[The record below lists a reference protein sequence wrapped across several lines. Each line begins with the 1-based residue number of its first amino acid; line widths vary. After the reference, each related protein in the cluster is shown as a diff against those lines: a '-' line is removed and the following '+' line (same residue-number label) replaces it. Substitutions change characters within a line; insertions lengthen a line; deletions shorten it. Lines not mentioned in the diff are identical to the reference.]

1 MTIAA
6 VAVDETQLHAWFPSN
21 ASNREWA
28 LMASAAPQ
36 LVATMRRYL
45 VQLTTFLAP
54 RSVEVADQ
62 TLRQFTRWVTTGT
75 DITVVADIERRHVED
90 YKVWLADQPGREGQR
105 LAKNTQ
111 RHRLRTIRIFL
122 ERLIEWDWP
131 DAPGR
136 NPILHGDIPPRT
148 EPIPKFLTDQQAAA
162 FMAAARA
169 HPIPRYRLVAQVLA
183 RTGLRASELC
193 ELAAD
198 AVTKIGNDS
207 YWLRVP
213 VGKLRNDRMIP
224 MHPDVVD
231 LFAEW
236 TATNSEHIRR
246 SRRLLADHH
255 DPIDRRTV
263 HRIIARIG
271 DIAGI
276 HDMHPHR
283 LRHTLATQAI
293 NRGMRL
299 EAIAALLGHRSLE
312 MTLVYAKIA
321 DRVVADEYASV
332 CEQIDALYATAATPG
347 ALPAD
352 IETKAMARLRHETH
366 ARMLG
371 NGMCTRPVELHC
383 RMETICETCAYFDTG
398 PEFVP
403 VLLRQRD
410 HAHTH
415 HQPERANLYNNL
427 ITRTQNPAP

>member
-1 MTIAA
+1 MSAPPALAPAT
-6 VAVDETQLHAWFPSN
+6 EAWFPTN

-28 LMASAAPQ
+28 ALSARAPQ

-45 VQLTTFLAP
+45 LQLTTFLAP
-54 RSVEVADQ
+54 KSVDIADG
-62 TLRQFTRWVTTGT
+62 TLRQLARWLTAETDVTVINQLTRT
-75 DITVVADIERRHVED
+75 HVED
-90 YKVWLADQPGREGQR
+90 YKVWLAAQPGQKGQL

-111 RHRLRTIRIFL
+111 RHRLRMIRIFL

-136 NPILHGDIPPRT
+136 NPILHGDIPHRT

-169 HPIPRYRLVAQVLA
+169 HPVARYRLVAQVLA

-198 AVTKIGNDS
+198 AVTRIGTDG

-213 VGKLRNDRMIP
+213 IGKLRNDRMIP
-224 MHPDVVD
+224 LHPEVVD

-236 TATNSEHIRR
+236 TATNAEHIRR

-263 HRIIARIG
+263 HRIVARVG
-271 DIAGI
+271 VIAGI
-276 HDMHPHR
+276 DDMHPHR

-299 EAIAALLGHRSLE
+299 EAIAALLGHQSME
-312 MTLVYAKIA
+312 MTLIYARIA
-321 DRVVADEYASV
+321 DRVVADEYAAISTK
-332 CEQIDALYATAATPG
+332 IDALYG
-347 ALPAD
+347 QELELPAD
-352 IETKAMARLRHETH
+352 YDTAGMARLRREAH

-371 NGMCTRPVELHC
+371 NGLCTRPVELEC
-383 RMETICETCAYFDTG
+383 RMESACETCSYFQTSI
-398 PEFVP
+398 EFKP
-403 VLLRQRD
+403 TLIRQRD
-410 HAHTH
+410 HASEHGQTD
-415 HQPERANLYNNL
+415 RAALFDRL
-427 ITRTQNPAP
+427 LDSVDTEHA

>member
-1 MTIAA
+1 MSAA
-6 VAVDETQLHAWFPSN
+6 VAVERVEPWFPSN

-28 LMASAAPQ
+28 ALSARAPQ
-36 LVATMRRYL
+36 LVVTMRRYL
-45 VQLTTFLAP
+45 LQLTTFLAP
-54 RSVEVADQ
+54 RSVEVADT
-62 TLRQFTRWVTTGT
+62 TLRQLARWFTTAT
-75 DITVVADIERRHVED
+75 DITIVADIERTHIED
-90 YKVWLADQPGREGQR
+90 YKVWLAAQPGQKGK
-105 LAKNTQ
+105 LPAKNTQ
-111 RHRLRTIRIFL
+111 RHRLRMIRIFL

-136 NPILHGDIPPRT
+136 NPILHGDIPPRS
-148 EPIPKFLTDQQAAA
+148 EPIPRFLTDQQAAA

-169 HPIPRYRLVAQVLA
+169 HHVPRYRLVAQVLA

-198 AVTKIGNDS
+198 AVTRIGNDG

-224 MHPDVVD
+224 MHPEVVE

-236 TATNSEHIRR
+236 TATNNTHIRAT
-246 SRRLLADHH
+246 RRLLADDHL
-255 DPIDRRTV
+255 PIDRRTV
-263 HRIIARIG
+263 HRIVARIG
-271 DIAGI
+271 AIAGI
-276 HDMHPHR
+276 DDMHPHR

-312 MTLVYAKIA
+312 MTLVYAKIT

-332 CEQIDALYATAATPG
+332 CEQIDALYNTAATPG
-347 ALPAD
+347 ALPAE
-352 IETKAMARLRHETH
+352 IETQAMARLRQEAH

-371 NGMCTRPVELHC
+371 NGMCTRPVELDC

-410 HAHTH
+410 HACQQRQTD
-415 HQPERANLYNNL
+415 RARLYDTL
-427 ITRTQNPAP
+427 ITRAEKTSP